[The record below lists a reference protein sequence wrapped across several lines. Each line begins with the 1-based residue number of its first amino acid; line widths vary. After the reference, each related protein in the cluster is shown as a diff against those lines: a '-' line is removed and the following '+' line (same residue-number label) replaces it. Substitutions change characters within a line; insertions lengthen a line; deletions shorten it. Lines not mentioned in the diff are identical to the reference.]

1 MSTNNIPN
9 VNLTEFTEPQIESE
23 YNYID
28 LSQKIK
34 RKSSIQEKSNILNQ
48 NDNFNQFEKEI
59 IDNNDIES
67 VHSFTASLT
76 IPEKNKDKDD
86 KISLPTLIFYSLPSF
101 GKMSCLVLL
110 NINSTLYYETLG
122 ASLLYMSF
130 FVTLTRCLEL
140 IVKPF
145 IAHLSDE
152 TKTKMGRRKPY
163 MLIGCG
169 FYAIFLIL
177 LFSPP
182 SFRTSSKSLSIWF
195 GVFFVFF
202 FMAESVT
209 IAPYLAL
216 GPELS
221 SNSKEREKLYFFFY
235 MFQYIGVLFAAAAPI
250 LMNKMFSQ
258 CDCSYCTDFPLL
270 LDVEKCL
277 QNCQI
282 ICNLRANEKSFITL
296 SVFIGLFFILTIILL
311 SVYVQEKKG
320 SFNKEQVSFVPSV
333 HQLMNNKPFV
343 KLIIP
348 WICDV
353 SIITIYSSMLPF
365 FLNAIINPQKYC
377 RENNIPLKD
386 IQCSTNY
393 YLGLS
398 ISIFFICCIISCN
411 IWHYLVSKFGKIFCW
426 RIFSL
431 ICLFPFSLYL
441 FCGVGTTNL
450 LIFAAIITSFSA
462 VGSYL
467 NDVVVSDAIE
477 YDEFTSGKRTEGI
490 YTVCSAFIPKFVS
503 LFAHAIPL
511 SIMSIIG
518 FIPTESGYVHTQ
530 PLAVIYYLKLTFAG
544 IPMILCVVSYFFKLQ
559 FPIKDEINEK
569 IKKGIELQKSE
580 FEKMKRDNINFY
592 KLYDPVYDRKYVS
605 IIPNT
610 DEYNPKNSV
619 LTKDFLNHF
628 ISYKALFLIYNG
640 ELKQLKKLLKAVI
653 ILSAALSLFSLILLL
668 YTFEYLSKQKY
679 SFIPISDIFVLT
691 ALLIVIILFFLKL
704 NALNK
709 VIDGEFELD
718 KKMVKLFIFSRMKN
732 NRDLLYEENN
742 AKNKEEKLD

>member
-1 MSTNNIPN
+1 MSAINTQNIN
-9 VNLTEFTEPQIESE
+9 FSEFSESRMESE

-34 RKSSIQEKSNILNQ
+34 RKSSIPEKINFPTENSSFDILDKTKE
-48 NDNFNQFEKEI
+48 DNK
-59 IDNNDIES
+59 DIES
-67 VHSFTASLT
+67 AHSFSDSRQNQ
-76 IPEKNKDKDD
+76 ENDKND
-86 KISLPTLIFYSLPSF
+86 KISVGTLIFYSLPSF

-110 NINSTLYYETLG
+110 NINSTLYYESLG

-145 IAHLSDE
+145 IAHISDE

-169 FYAIFLIL
+169 FYALFLVL

-182 SFRTSSKSLSIWF
+182 SFRTSSRSLSIWF

-221 SNSKEREKLYFFFY
+221 SNSKEREKLYYFFY
-235 MFQYIGVLFAAAAPI
+235 VFQYVGVLFAAAAPI
-250 LMNKMFSQ
+250 LMNKLFSQ

-282 ICNLRANEKSFITL
+282 ICNLRANEKSFLSL

-320 SFNKEQVSFVPSV
+320 SFNKENVSFVPSV
-333 HQLMNNKPFV
+333 HQLISNKPFV

-386 IQCSTNY
+386 TQCSTNY

-411 IWHYLVSKFGKIFCW
+411 IWHYLVSKLGKIFCW

-450 LIFAAIITSFSA
+450 LIIAAIITSFPA
-462 VGSYL
+462 GGSYL

-477 YDEFTSGKRTEGI
+477 YDEFKSGKRTEGI

-503 LFAHAIPL
+503 LFAQAIPL

-544 IPMILCVVSYFFKLQ
+544 IPMILCVTSYFFKLQ

-569 IKKGIELQKSE
+569 IKKGIELQKME
-580 FEKMKRDNINFY
+580 FDKMKKENINYY

-619 LTKDFLNHF
+619 QTKDFLNHF
-628 ISYKALFLIYNG
+628 ISYRALFLIYNG
-640 ELKQLKKLLKAVI
+640 ELNSLKKILKAVI
-653 ILSAALSLFSLILLL
+653 ILSSAFSLFSFIVLL
-668 YTFEYLSKQKY
+668 YTFEYLSEQKY
-679 SFIPISDIFVLT
+679 SFIPITDIFILT
-691 ALLIVIILFFLKL
+691 ALIIIIILFFLKL

-709 VIDGEFELD
+709 VINGEFELD
-718 KKMVKLFIFSRMKN
+718 KKMVKLFIFSKMKN
-732 NRDLLYEENN
+732 NREFIYNEQNRW
-742 AKNKEEKLD
+742 NKEEKLD